1 MIYLKLVVLLL
12 QIAQSL
18 IRWMNEKQL
27 ISEGERRVI
36 AKQLAATAAAAQLS
50 KDVRADVANKTADEI
65 DDALRGDFRP

>member
-1 MIYLKLVVLLL
+1 MIYLKLVVLFL

>member
-12 QIAQSL
+12 QVTQSL

-36 AKQLAATAAAAQLS
+36 AKQLAATAAAAQIS
-50 KDVRADVANKTADEI
+50 KDVHTDVANKTEAEI